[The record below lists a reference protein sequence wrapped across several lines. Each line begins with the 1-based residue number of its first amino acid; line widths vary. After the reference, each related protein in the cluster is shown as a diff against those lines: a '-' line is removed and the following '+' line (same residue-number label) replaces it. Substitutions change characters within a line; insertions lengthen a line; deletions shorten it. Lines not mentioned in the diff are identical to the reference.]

1 MNLKSIALLGCLA
14 ATACATTPSAPSA
27 PAAPGPQPS
36 VPEREC
42 LAPQYGEWV
51 PDGAPERVRF
61 PLNGT
66 IIETER
72 MVVFRDVVC
81 ATPADTTLKKKD

>member
-1 MNLKSIALLGCLA
+1 MNLKSIALLGCLV
-14 ATACATTPSAPSA
+14 ATACATTPSAT
-27 PAAPGPQPS
+27 AAPEPQPS

-81 ATPADTTLKKKD
+81 TPPVDTTLKKKD